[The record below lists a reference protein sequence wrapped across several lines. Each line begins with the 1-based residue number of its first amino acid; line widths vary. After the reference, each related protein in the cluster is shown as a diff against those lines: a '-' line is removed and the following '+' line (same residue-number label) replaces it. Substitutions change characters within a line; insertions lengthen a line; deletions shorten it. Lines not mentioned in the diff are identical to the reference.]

1 MSLIQVKDLT
11 FGYDGSYDNIFEDV
25 SFAIDTDWRLGF
37 TGRNGR
43 GKTTFLRLL
52 MGGLEYSGKIA
63 SAVDF
68 AYFPYAVDDKTKPT
82 IEILNGIAPQ
92 AEDWEIIREA
102 DLLDLDADVLYR
114 PFDTLSGGEQTKA
127 FLSALFL
134 GENRFLLID
143 EPTNHLDIDARA
155 SVGRYLQRK
164 KSFLLVSHDRGLL
177 DLCTDH
183 TLAINKTGI
192 EVIAGNFSQWW
203 EQKQRRDAFEGAQNE
218 RLAQKVSAM
227 RDAAART
234 ARWSDKTESGKLGER
249 GVDRGYIGHK
259 AAKMMKRSKS
269 AQQRMERA
277 ADEKSQLLKNVES
290 THPLNIHPLKYHADV
305 LASAR
310 DLRLFYGDTQI
321 CRPISMQVR
330 RGDRIA
336 VCGKNGSGKSTLL
349 KLLAGTDI
357 KYTGDL
363 SVPARLGISY
373 VPQDTSQLCGG
384 LKEYAGSYDV
394 DESLFKAIL
403 QKLDFSSL
411 QFGKPMES
419 YSAGQKKKVLI
430 ARSLCE
436 QAHLYIWDEP
446 LNFIDV
452 FSRMQI
458 EELLAGSSATMLFV
472 EHDAAFC
479 EKIATGSITCG

>member
-1 MSLIQVKDLT
+1 MSLIQVQNLT
-11 FGYDGSYDNIFEDV
+11 FGYEGSYDNIFEDV
-25 SFAIDTDWRLGF
+25 SFTISADWRLGF

-52 MGGLEYSGKIA
+52 TGGLEYSGKIT
-63 SAVDF
+63 SSVDF
-68 AYFPYAVDDKTKPT
+68 AYFPYTVDDKTKPA

-102 DLLDLDADVLYR
+102 ALLDVDADVLYR
-114 PFDTLSGGEQTKA
+114 PFATLSGGEQTKV

-143 EPTNHLDIDARA
+143 EPTNHLDLNARA
-155 SVGRYLQRK
+155 SVGRYLQKK

-183 TLAINKTGI
+183 TLAINRTGI

-203 EQKQRRDAFEGAQNE
+203 EQKQRRDAFEETQNE
-218 RLAQKVSAM
+218 RLAKKVSAM
-227 RDAAART
+227 REAAART
-234 ARWSDKTESGKLGER
+234 ARWSDKTESGKFGER

-259 AAKMMKRSKS
+259 AAKMMKRAKS

-290 THPLNIHPLKYHADV
+290 TQPLKIHPLKYHADV
-305 LASAR
+305 LISCR
-310 DLRLFYGDTQI
+310 DLRLFYGDRQI
-321 CRPISMQVR
+321 CSPISMQVKQ
-330 RGDRIA
+330 GDRIA
-336 VCGKNGSGKSTLL
+336 VRGKNGGGKSTLL
-349 KLLAGTDI
+349 KLLTGAAI

-363 SVPARLGISY
+363 SAPARLNISY
-373 VPQDTSQLCGG
+373 VPQDTSRLCGG
-384 LKEYAGSYDV
+384 LREYAGSCGI

-411 QFGKPMES
+411 QFDKPMEN
-419 YSAGQKKKVLI
+419 YSAGQKKKTLI

-458 EELLAGSSATMLFV
+458 EELLAAASATMLFV

-479 EKIATGSITCG
+479 EKIATGSIIL